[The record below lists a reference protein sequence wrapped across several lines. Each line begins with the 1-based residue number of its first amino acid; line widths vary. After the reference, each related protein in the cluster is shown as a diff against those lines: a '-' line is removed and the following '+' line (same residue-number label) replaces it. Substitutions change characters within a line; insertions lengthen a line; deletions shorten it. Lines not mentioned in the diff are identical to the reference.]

1 MSALPE
7 IEEELP
13 DSLTLF
19 LRAVRRRRLLTA
31 AEEVALSRRIV
42 SIAKRLQGRGLP
54 LQDLIQEGT
63 IGLMRAVEKFDW
75 RKGSGSRPM
84 RPGGSVRAVA
94 RPRRLLSARRA
105 AREQGSFGVA

>member
-19 LRAVRRRRLLTA
+19 LRAVRSRRLLTA
-31 AEEVALSRRIV
+31 AEEVALSRRIERGDDAARQELVEANLRLVV

-63 IGLMRAVEKFDW
+63 FGLMRAVEKFDW
-75 RKGSGSRPM
+75 RKGFRFSTY
-84 RPGGSVRAVA
+84 ATW
-94 RPRRLLSARRA
+94 
-105 AREQGSFGVA
+105 

>member
-31 AEEVALSRRIV
+31 AEEVALSRRIERGDDAARQELVEANLRLVV

-63 IGLMRAVEKFDW
+63 FGLMRAVEKFDW
-75 RKGSGSRPM
+75 RKGFRFSTY
-84 RPGGSVRAVA
+84 ATW
-94 RPRRLLSARRA
+94 
-105 AREQGSFGVA
+105 